1 MSQYW
6 TGSIYQSIYLSIYLS
21 INLVENKKPCI
32 ANLATKAAL
41 NTKATEIEN
50 KIPFTKG
57 FIINPEFKR

>member
-1 MSQYW
+1 MKGIIQRW
-6 TGSIYQSIYLSIYLS
+6 VNIELDLS